1 MVHAQ
6 RGMYLLK
13 QLLAPGKEGIPWGR
27 NAPKKSGKGLC
38 LGVPEQVL
46 RRQTEEAAE
55 LQPSIR
61 LRDHLIVLP
70 SADALRRGPQGFGQ
84 CLLVQMA
91 DAAVVPQARS
101 YS

>member
-13 QLLAPGKEGIPWGR
+13 QLLAPGKEGMPGGR
-27 NAPKKSGKGLC
+27 NAPKKSGKRVC
-38 LGVPEQVL
+38 LGVPERVL
-46 RRQTEEAAE
+46 RRQTKEAAE

-70 SADALRRGPQGFGQ
+70 SADALRRGPQGFCQG
-84 CLLVQMA
+84 LLGQMA
-91 DAAVVPQARS
+91 AAAFLPQALS
-101 YS
+101 